1 MLLAVHAGRAL
12 AVGLVALVIAAGL
25 PAAVV
30 FVAVAVALEGLI
42 ATLHRPTTMALLP
55 ALARS
60 PEELIAANATTSS
73 GEAIGVLVGP
83 AIGGALLAGGGVSCR

>member
-1 MLLAVHAGRAL
+1 
-12 AVGLVALVIAAGL
+12 
-25 PAAVV
+25 
-30 FVAVAVALEGLI
+30 VAVAVALEGLI

-73 GEAIGVLVGP
+73 GEAIGVLVSP